1 MLANRFFMR
10 KRIMDGVSVK
20 AYELVDTNGALYR
33 YTKEETEQLALKGL
47 INGVKA
53 QRCNGVVTM
62 KGKDGFKIKDLET
75 INLRQKEEVD
85 MRSTLVRKIKIE
97 NNREIVGYVLQNY
110 DSSIDVRTFK
120 GLLDLAIKGK
130 VKNIRINKSGQKMIV
145 RGINCNLNDIPTIK
159 LSQERF
165 MGLVQKTLQSDEV
178 RV

>member
-1 MLANRFFMR
+1 
-10 KRIMDGVSVK
+10 MDGVSVK
-20 AYELVDTNGALYR
+20 AYELVDTNGVLYR

-75 INLRQKEEVD
+75 INIRQKEEVD

-110 DSSIDVRTFK
+110 DSSIDVRPLKDFIA
-120 GLLDLAIKGK
+120 LAAMDK
-130 VKNIRINKSGQKMIV
+130 VKNIRINKSGSKMIV
-145 RGINCNLNDIPTIK
+145 RGVNCNLNDIPTIK
-159 LSQERF
+159 LSQDGF
-165 MGLVQKTLQSDEV
+165 KSLVLKTMQADGIKA
-178 RV
+178 